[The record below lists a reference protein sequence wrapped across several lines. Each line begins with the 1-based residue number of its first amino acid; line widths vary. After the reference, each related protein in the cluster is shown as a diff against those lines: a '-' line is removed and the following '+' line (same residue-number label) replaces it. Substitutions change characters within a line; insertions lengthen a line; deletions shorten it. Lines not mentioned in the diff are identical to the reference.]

1 MLKKHPK
8 RVYVFRRAL
17 VAVMAV
23 FFAVVSHGMYQELTA
38 PAYECE
44 QAPVVVE
51 QGDTLWSIAEKRCEG
66 DLLEVRYELIQS
78 YGTEIQLGQ
87 IIQLP

>member
-1 MLKKHPK
+1 MKKYPK
-8 RVYVFRRAL
+8 RVYVFRRVL
-17 VAVMAV
+17 VTIMAA
-23 FFAVVSHGMYQELTA
+23 FFAVVGHGMYQELTA
-38 PAYECE
+38 PAYECQ
-44 QAPVVVE
+44 QAPVVVK

-66 DLLEVRYELIQS
+66 DLLEVRYELTQS